1 MRLRRFAACFVV
13 TRVLESMWFFIAFV
27 VSSSIEHGVNSPI
40 VDKWEYWTPP
50 DLGYMGVTGVF
61 WYYIGFGY
69 IFASGHC
76 LLRSVEFAESR
87 FGFWIWCIKFLSI
100 LRTLRRSDSFHRP
113 AILKSRDR
121 LPLGVTDCLQRNGS
135 LCYLANLSIDWQN
148 LRADLLS
155 HNDEVTSTFNAP
167 QECFRDLF
175 SKRMF

>member
-69 IFASGHC
+69 IFASGI
-76 LLRSVEFAESR
+76 V
-87 FGFWIWCIKFLSI
+87 
-100 LRTLRRSDSFHRP
+100 SFV
-113 AILKSRDR
+113 A
-121 LPLGVTDCLQRNGS
+121 
-135 LCYLANLSIDWQN
+135 WN
-148 LRADLLS
+148 LRK
-155 HNDEVTSTFNAP
+155 VTSASGYGVLNFSVFFVHSGGVILFTVPQSLNLGTACLWASLTAFNATAP
-167 QECFRDLF
+167 YAIWRIFQ
-175 SKRMF
+175 STGKT